1 MEVGAQEGYEFD
13 FQAMFDRVDHPA
25 IGRRGGGP
33 GASTLIARDDGSPM
47 NGKGKQFVAQGNK
60 VVMAFPG
67 GAGYGMAKDRSVDQ
81 VKRDLL
87 RGYITLETAI
97 KYYDLSNSDILDV
110 QNAII
115 NGDDF

>member
-67 GAGYGMAKDRSVDQ
+67 GAGQRQ
-81 VKRDLL
+81 R
-87 RGYITLETAI
+87 
-97 KYYDLSNSDILDV
+97 LS
-110 QNAII
+110 
-115 NGDDF
+115 